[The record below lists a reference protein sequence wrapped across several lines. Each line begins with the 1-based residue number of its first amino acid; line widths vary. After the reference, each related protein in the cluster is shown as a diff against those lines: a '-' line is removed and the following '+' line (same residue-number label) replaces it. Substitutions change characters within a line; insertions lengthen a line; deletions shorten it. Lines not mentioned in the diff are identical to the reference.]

1 MKAVVKYNLGREYY
15 KDGATPQNLEGYVSK
30 SMLFDFVKSPYKWLH
45 GKKRESTPAMDF
57 GRLVHAI
64 ALTPEDL
71 GEFVKSP
78 FDNFRTKEAQNWKT
92 EAIESGMTIVS
103 DEDFDKAHAI
113 SKLFWERSFWED
125 QSEDGETEVAV
136 YSQIGDTKLKG
147 MIDFVP
153 ASSNA
158 LVDLKTTAS
167 IDGID
172 GLTRTIIS
180 RGYHWQAAL
189 YLDLWNAAT
198 GETRNEFL
206 FCFVETSSPHES
218 AWVNLDDSLIQIGR
232 NGYMQALSKWT
243 QCLKTNHFPKQIE
256 GIQTISAPRWLV

>member
-78 FDNFRTKEAQNWKT
+78 FDNFRTKEAQNWKA
-92 EAIESGMTIVS
+92 EVVESGMTIVS
-103 DEDFDKAHAI
+103 DEDFDKAYEMAE
-113 SKLFWERSFWED
+113 KFFTGLVLPYA
-125 QSEDGETEVAV
+125 TEVAI
-136 YSQIGDTKLKG
+136 YSKIGDVKLKG
-147 MIDFVP
+147 MIDLVP
-153 ASSNA
+153 VHLNC
-158 LVDLKTTAS
+158 LIDLKTTAS

-189 YLDLWNAAT
+189 YLDLWNAGT
-198 GETRNEFL
+198 GENRNEFR
-206 FCFVETSSPHES
+206 FCFIETSSPHES

>member
-1 MKAVVKYNLGREYY
+1 MKASVKYNLGREYY

-45 GKKRESTPAMDF
+45 GKKRESTPAMNF

-64 ALTPEDL
+64 ALTPENMD
-71 GEFVKSP
+71 EFVVSP
-78 FDNFRTKEAQNWKT
+78 FDNFRTKEAQNWKA
-92 EAIESGMTIVS
+92 EAIEIGMTIVS
-103 DEDFDKAHAI
+103 DEDFDKAHEMAKEFLSGAI
-113 SKLFWERSFWED
+113 SPCV
-125 QSEDGETEVAV
+125 TEAAV
-136 YSQIGDTKLKG
+136 YSQIGDVKLKG
-147 MIDFVP
+147 MIDLVP
-153 ASSNA
+153 SSSNC
-158 LVDLKTTAS
+158 LIDLKTTSS

-189 YLDLWNAAT
+189 YLDLWNAAS
-198 GETRNEFL
+198 GENRNEFL

-243 QCLKTNHFPKQIE
+243 QCLKTNQFPKQIE
-256 GIQTISAPRWLV
+256 GIQTISAPKWLV

>member
-64 ALTPEDL
+64 ALTPDDL

-78 FDNFRTKEAQNWKT
+78 YDNFRTKEAQNWKA

-103 DEDFDKAHAI
+103 DEDFDKAHKMAEEFLTGVV
-113 SKLFWERSFWED
+113 SPYA
-125 QSEDGETEVAV
+125 TEVAT
-136 YSQIGDTKLKG
+136 YSQIGDVKLKG
-147 MIDFVP
+147 MIDLVP
-153 ASSNA
+153 VHLNC
-158 LVDLKTTAS
+158 LIDLKTTAS

-198 GETRNEFL
+198 GENRNEFR
-206 FCFVETSSPHES
+206 FCFIETSSPHES

-243 QCLKTNHFPKQIE
+243 QCLKTNQFPKQIE
-256 GIQTISAPRWLV
+256 GIQTISAPKWLV

>member
-1 MKAVVKYNLGREYY
+1 MKSSVKRNLGREYY

-30 SMLFDFVKSPYKWLH
+30 SMLFDFFRSPYKWLH
-45 GKKRESTPAMDF
+45 SKKRESTPAMDF

-78 FDNFRTKEAQNWKT
+78 FDNFRTKEAQNWKA
-92 EAIESGMTIVS
+92 EAVESGMTIVS

-113 SKLFWERSFWED
+113 SSSFWEG

-153 ASSNA
+153 AGSNA

-167 IDGID
+167 IDGLD
-172 GLTRTIIS
+172 GIARNIAT

-198 GETRNEFL
+198 GENRNQFL
-206 FCFVETSSPHES
+206 FYFVETSAPHEG
-218 AWVNLDDSLIQIGR
+218 AWISIDEDFIQRGR
-232 NGYMQALSKWT
+232 IAYMQALSKWNE
-243 QCLKTNHFPKQIE
+243 CIKLKNFPKQIE
-256 GIQTISAPRWLV
+256 GIQTISAPKWLV

>member
-78 FDNFRTKEAQNWKT
+78 FDNFRTKEAQNWKA
-92 EAIESGMTIVS
+92 EVVESGMTIVS
-103 DEDFDKAHAI
+103 DEDFDKAYEMAE
-113 SKLFWERSFWED
+113 KFFTGLVLPYA
-125 QSEDGETEVAV
+125 TEVAI
-136 YSQIGDTKLKG
+136 YSKIGDVKLKG
-147 MIDFVP
+147 MIDLVP
-153 ASSNA
+153 VHLNC
-158 LVDLKTTAS
+158 LIDLKTTAS

-189 YLDLWNAAT
+189 YLD
-198 GETRNEFL
+198 
-206 FCFVETSSPHES
+206 
-218 AWVNLDDSLIQIGR
+218 
-232 NGYMQALSKWT
+232 
-243 QCLKTNHFPKQIE
+243 
-256 GIQTISAPRWLV
+256 

>member
-1 MKAVVKYNLGREYY
+1 MKAIVKYNLGREYY
-15 KDGATPQNLEGYVSK
+15 KDGATPQNLEGYASK
-30 SMLFDFVKSPYKWLH
+30 SMLFDFVKSPYRWLH
-45 GKKRESTPAMDF
+45 SKKRESTPAIDF

-64 ALTPEDL
+64 ALTPEDMD
-71 GEFVKSP
+71 EFVVSP
-78 FDNFRTKEAQNWKT
+78 FDNFRTKEAQNWK
-92 EAIESGMTIVS
+92 ASVVFRGMTIVS
-103 DEDFDKAHAI
+103 DEDFDKAHAMAKEFLSGAI
-113 SKLFWERSFWED
+113 SPCV
-125 QSEDGETEVAV
+125 TEAAV
-136 YSQIGDTKLKG
+136 YSQIGDVKLKG
-147 MIDFVP
+147 MIDLVP
-153 ASSNA
+153 SSSNC
-158 LVDLKTTAS
+158 LIDLKTTAS

-189 YLDLWNAAT
+189 YLDLWNAAS
-198 GETRNEFL
+198 GENRNEFL

-256 GIQTISAPRWLV
+256 GIQTISAPKWLV